1 MLAIGVAAV
10 ILLALNAGTEA
21 LKHRE
26 YERAELLEAYEAFG
40 VNDHVVQNEF
50 ELFRYAGDLKNLMDQ
65 RLAGRDRKLWDDTY
79 EITEVTPREINSEDM
94 VYVSYKN
101 SYPERGDW
109 IAAYSPPVYT
119 AEAIAAT
126 VPVKFAWC
134 DEGGLEYDKNGE
146 GTLSFNMTNLRAGIN
161 FHVFSGGFRKMTHQ
175 NISSQEVTFKN
186 NNEQLRPRVLA
197 TGDPDIYTVVWSSD
211 YTTKKPVLKW
221 AWTPQ
226 GLGTMTEYTAVAD
239 SIRQSDLCGFP
250 ANSIGWHDMG
260 QINKAN
266 MTGMTG
272 GSNQKIYYMFGD
284 ADTGTWTDKTW
295 EFHIPPKAG
304 EQPPSRPTTMIL
316 FDDLGRGSND
326 DSWTWYH
333 YGAASFNTTKSV
345 GYRVSQGEI
354 DAIYHGGDISYAVGY
369 EAVWDFFLS
378 MLTPMSA
385 SVLYFTTL
393 GNHEADWPHMAG
405 KPSTTA
411 FYTGHDSGGECS
423 IPAIKLLPQP
433 APATAAAPW
442 WSYEVG
448 LIHFIGLS
456 TEHNYTTG
464 SDQWNWLEADLKAVD
479 RAVTP
484 WIVFGGHRSMYINSA
499 YGPNVDGKYRANS
512 DLAVSD
518 LMIKHVEPL
527 LWKYKVN
534 LGFYGHMHTVQRQS
548 AVLDHMVVQKSDPRT
563 IDGELWHHHEDPQ
576 APVQMTIG
584 TGGANLMFNT
594 NATAP
599 AWNELTFT
607 KWGYALV
614 KAVNATYLT
623 WEWVESST
631 DMVLDRMSITQQN
644 PSTSAGAAFECP
656 PGFKVCGSENTLA
669 PSVVPTPTPS
679 HYWGPNEPT
688 VPPSVAPPPPCPPG
702 TQHHWESEQCFPCS
716 VGRYNSGFEHECLPC
731 EAGKFAAQR
740 GMSKCDDCA
749 AGTYA
754 HLNAY
759 GTAACNSCQP
769 GTHSSTGQ
777 SSCTPCQVGK
787 YSTYGAAE
795 CTACVPGKFADI
807 GQSCMLC
814 PSGTFSTGGASTC
827 LPCANGAFSGPGASV
842 CDTCSS

>member
-1 MLAIGVAAV
+1 
-10 ILLALNAGTEA
+10 
-21 LKHRE
+21 
-26 YERAELLEAYEAFG
+26 
-40 VNDHVVQNEF
+40 
-50 ELFRYAGDLKNLMDQ
+50 
-65 RLAGRDRKLWDDTY
+65 
-79 EITEVTPREINSEDM
+79 
-94 VYVSYKN
+94 
-101 SYPERGDW
+101 
-109 IAAYSPPVYT
+109 
-119 AEAIAAT
+119 
-126 VPVKFAWC
+126 
-134 DEGGLEYDKNGE
+134 
-146 GTLSFNMTNLRAGIN
+146 
-161 FHVFSGGFRKMTHQ
+161 
-175 NISSQEVTFKN
+175 
-186 NNEQLRPRVLA
+186 
-197 TGDPDIYTVVWSSD
+197 
-211 YTTKKPVLKW
+211 
-221 AWTPQ
+221 
-226 GLGTMTEYTAVAD
+226 
-239 SIRQSDLCGFP
+239 
-250 ANSIGWHDMG
+250 
-260 QINKAN
+260 
-266 MTGMTG
+266 
-272 GSNQKIYYMFGD
+272 
-284 ADTGTWTDKTW
+284 
-295 EFHIPPKAG
+295 
-304 EQPPSRPTTMIL
+304 
-316 FDDLGRGSND
+316 
-326 DSWTWYH
+326 
-333 YGAASFNTTKSV
+333 
-345 GYRVSQGEI
+345 
-354 DAIYHGGDISYAVGY
+354 
-369 EAVWDFFLS
+369 
-378 MLTPMSA
+378 
-385 SVLYFTTL
+385 
-393 GNHEADWPHMAG
+393 
-405 KPSTTA
+405 
-411 FYTGHDSGGECS
+411 
-423 IPAIKLLPQP
+423 
-433 APATAAAPW
+433 
-442 WSYEVG
+442 
-448 LIHFIGLS
+448 
-456 TEHNYTTG
+456 
-464 SDQWNWLEADLKAVD
+464 
-479 RAVTP
+479 
-484 WIVFGGHRSMYINSA
+484 MYINSA

-702 TQHHWESEQCFPCS
+702 TQHHWESEQCYPCS

-777 SSCTPCQVGK
+777 SLCTPCQVGK